1 MTPSWSAGSSRK
13 RAVKKVACI
22 VLPTYMEA
30 KNLPLLLPRIFAQED
45 KIATHELH
53 VLVVDDN
60 SPDDTQAVV
69 ERLRPRYSRLHLLTG
84 EKKGL
89 GVAYQRGMAH
99 ALKTFSPDLIFEMDA
114 DLQHDPDL
122 LPEFIRLCNEGFSLV
137 IGSRFAHGGATPDF
151 PWHRSFLSHLGNRL
165 ARLCGRLP
173 PLRDCTSGYRC
184 IKADLL
190 ARCDLHHLG
199 TRGYAFQTSLLCELI
214 RNGARFIEIP
224 ITFPDRVYG
233 RSKLSPRDYF
243 EFLLT
248 LAKLGLNS
256 FRKKGNLR
264 QRRTSS

>member
-1 MTPSWSAGSSRK
+1 MK
-13 RAVKKVACI
+13 RVACI

-30 KNLPLLLPRIFAQED
+30 KNLPILLPRIFAQED
-45 KIATHELH
+45 KISTHELH

-60 SPDDTQAVV
+60 SPDGTQPVV
-69 ERLRPRYSRLHLLTG
+69 EQLRQRYPHLHLLTG

-89 GVAYQRGMAH
+89 GAAYQRGMAH
-99 ALKTFSPDLIFEMDA
+99 ALKVFHPDLIFEMDA

-122 LPEFIRLCNEGFSLV
+122 LPEFVRLCNEGFSLV
-137 IGSRFAHGGATPDF
+137 IGSRFAPGGATPNF
-151 PWHRSFLSHLGNRL
+151 PWHRSFLSHLGNWL
-165 ARLCGRLP
+165 ARFCGRLP
-173 PLRDCTSGYRC
+173 SLHDCTSGYRC

-224 ITFPDRVYG
+224 ITFPDRIHG
-233 RSKLSPRDYF
+233 ESKLSPRDYF

-248 LAKLGLNS
+248 LAKLRLDT
-256 FRKKGNLR
+256 LR
-264 QRRTSS
+264 RRNPPQRGAGS